1 MDYKD
6 STIKNLKTLVIK
18 AIDTFIREDKG
29 LIQRELSE
37 RALCGA
43 LIIRLY
49 EVIKTSIYSDY
60 YVDVEFNRRKTRVYN
75 DVKRLLNDKGKLVNI
90 TTDIIVHG
98 RGELP
103 EGKTDNLIAIEMKKC
118 YGNTKRYDNNKRN
131 DIYRLECLTQD
142 EASCKESSEF
152 EIIDRTNF
160 QPYAYKLGVFC
171 EIKYKSKKDKSNSI
185 SCEFYSL
192 GHKFDYHIIE
202 DAF

>member
-18 AIDTFIREDKG
+18 AIDTFILEDKG

-43 LIIRLY
+43 LMIRLY

-75 DVKRLLNDKGKLVNI
+75 DVKRLPNDKGKLVNI

-103 EGKTDNLIAIEMKKC
+103 EGKTDNLIAIEMKK
-118 YGNTKRYDNNKRN
+118 
-131 DIYRLECLTQD
+131 
-142 EASCKESSEF
+142 
-152 EIIDRTNF
+152 
-160 QPYAYKLGVFC
+160 KLR
-171 EIKYKSKKDKSNSI
+171 ETDYYKSQYEPLRKD
-185 SCEFYSL
+185 
-192 GHKFDYHIIE
+192 D
-202 DAF
+202 